1 MQYPHI
7 IKLSPIL
14 DLRIPMA
21 FLDTI
26 QRYVGVTASHSL
38 KGRASRQTHSERL
51 PVSHHEWGLVND
63 AARSQS
69 DFWAHRL
76 LS

>member
-7 IKLSPIL
+7 IKHNPFL

-21 FLDTI
+21 LLDTI
-26 QRYVGVTASHSL
+26 IQKRARVTAS
-38 KGRASRQTHSERL
+38 RRTHSER
-51 PVSHHEWGLVND
+51 PTISHHKWGLVND
-63 AARSQS
+63 AARTQS
-69 DFWAHRL
+69 DFWVHQL